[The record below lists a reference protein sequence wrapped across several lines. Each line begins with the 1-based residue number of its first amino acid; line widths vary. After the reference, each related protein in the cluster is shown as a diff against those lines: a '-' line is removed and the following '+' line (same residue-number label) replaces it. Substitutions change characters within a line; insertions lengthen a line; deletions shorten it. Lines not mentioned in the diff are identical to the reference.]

1 MPRPVEKI
9 AVLGLPTSRRP
20 RQPEDFWLRVGPRLT
35 ARRFFHFAEIA
46 TVSAIFF
53 WIAWIATPMLLTGGP
68 RLFPLGLTLLTVVY
82 VAYISPVLIHRET
95 LASRGLGPAADLFL
109 RKDNLAEAALLFGTA
124 TLSGG
129 VLLLLVGAIMG
140 LGPKFDFNLQTFSLR
155 LLLYIPS
162 AFFQDGLFFSFFLR
176 RWQAVWGAAG
186 AGGGP
191 ERCQRGMAT
200 PWAIN
205 PWWLAIVSNTLL
217 FSLYHLPNRPV
228 MGLALILGI
237 VWGRIFSWTP
247 NLLAAVLGHAVLG
260 TVLHLCLKV
269 STKIGSAYAAHHKGF
284 YSVLCPF
291 VEPFIAGRFQW

>member
-1 MPRPVEKI
+1 M
-9 AVLGLPTSRRP
+9 
-20 RQPEDFWLRVGPRLT
+20 
-35 ARRFFHFAEIA
+35 
-46 TVSAIFF
+46 
-53 WIAWIATPMLLTGGP
+53 AWIGTPMLLAGSP
-68 RLFPLGLTLLTVVY
+68 RLWPLGLTLLTVVY
-82 VAYISPVLIHRET
+82 VAYISPVLLHRET

-109 RKDNLAEAALLFGTA
+109 RKDNLAEAAVWFGTA
-124 TLSGG
+124 TLVGG
-129 VLLLLVGAIMG
+129 VLLLLASAVMG
-140 LGPKFDFNLQTFSLR
+140 LGPWFDFNLQTFFLR
-155 LLLYIPS
+155 LSLYIPS

-176 RWQAVWGAAG
+176 RWQVVWGVAG
-186 AGGGP
+186 VGRGP

-205 PWWLAIVSNTLL
+205 SWWLAIVSNALL

-228 MGLALILGI
+228 MGLALILGL
-237 VWGRIFSWTP
+237 VWGRIFSRTP
-247 NLLAAVLGHAVLG
+247 NLLAAMLGHAVLG